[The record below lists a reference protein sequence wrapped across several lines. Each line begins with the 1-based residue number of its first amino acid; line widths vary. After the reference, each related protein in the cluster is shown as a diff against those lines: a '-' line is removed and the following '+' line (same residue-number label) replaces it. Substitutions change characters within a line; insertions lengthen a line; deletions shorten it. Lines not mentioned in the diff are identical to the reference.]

1 MPIPTLQHIPQ
12 HILVAPDSFKGT
24 LSSAEVCDIVREAAA
39 AVLPDA
45 EVRCLPVADGG
56 EGSVDCFLAAAGGV
70 KKELT
75 VTGPLFAPVKSFYG
89 VLPDGTAVIETAAAA
104 GLPLTGDTPSAADT
118 TTYGVGELIA
128 DALSH
133 GCRSL
138 LLCLGGSATNDGGC
152 GMAVALGVRFFSGG
166 EPFVPT
172 GRTLS
177 DIEKIDPSGAVSRLS
192 GVRFTVLCDV
202 KNPLCGERGAAYV
215 FAPQKGATAEEIV
228 LLDRGLFHLAARI
241 KTDLG
246 ADVLNLPGAGAAGGM
261 GGGAAA
267 FLGARLTP
275 GIEAVLDA
283 ARFDER
289 LKTADLVVT
298 GEGRIDGQSAGG
310 KVVSGVLARA
320 RKAGVPTVALAG
332 ALGKGAEQLFGMGLF
347 GMFTTG
353 RAGLPLDEIKKTAR
367 EDLLR
372 AAAAMFRTLTPSC

>member
-1 MPIPTLQHIPQ
+1 MPLPQ
-12 HILVAPDSFKGT
+12 TPQNILVAPDSFKGT
-24 LSSAEVCDIVREAAA
+24 LSSAEVCAIVREAAA
-39 AVLPDA
+39 AVLPGA
-45 EVRCLPVADGG
+45 RVRCLPVADGG

-75 VTGPLFAPVKSFYG
+75 VTGPLFRPVRGFYG
-89 VLPDGTAVIETAAAA
+89 VLPNGTAVIEMAAAA
-104 GLPLTGDTPSAADT
+104 GLPLTGDAPSAADT

-128 DALSH
+128 DALGG

-152 GMAVALGVRFFSGG
+152 GMAAALGVRFFSHGK
-166 EPFVPT
+166 PFIPT

-202 KNPLCGERGAAYV
+202 RNPLCGENGAARV
-215 FAPQKGATAEEIV
+215 FAPQKGATAEEVV

-241 KTDLG
+241 KADLG
-246 ADVLNLPGAGAAGGM
+246 TDVLNLPGAGAAGGM
-261 GGGAAA
+261 GGGAVA
-267 FLGARLTP
+267 FLGAHLTP

-283 ARFDER
+283 VRFDD
-289 LKTADLVVT
+289 LLQTADLVVT

-320 RKAGVPTVALAG
+320 KMAGVPTVALAG
-332 ALGKGAEQLFGMGLF
+332 ALGKGAERLFGMGLC
-347 GMFTTG
+347 GMFATG
-353 RAGLPLDEIKKTAR
+353 RAGAPFDEIKKTAR

-372 AAAAMFRTLTPSC
+372 AAAAMFRTLTSR